1 MALLDDFNRADENP
15 ISSTNWQ
22 TPSSPSVAFT
32 MAVESG
38 RAKGNDSAAVSDA
51 MWKTLQEANVL
62 VEVTC
67 PIIPTSGRYIRLYL
81 RCNLTSSPTQGYMMQ
96 WENGG
101 SVLRIFKN
109 VGGSL
114 TQIGSSSTVL
124 AANDVVGFEAL
135 DDCLTVYQNGLI
147 VLSIS
152 DTAVS
157 AAGYVG
163 MGVGDVTVRLD
174 DFKASPVTYSYPTTI
189 LLDDFNRA
197 NESPLSAAG
206 MWTASVDGTAAP
218 NLDTNA
224 VVGPTNGTFYTMR
237 TDASYNADQEAYMSI
252 PILPPATGRL
262 CSLFLR
268 LQAANIGTSTF
279 TGYQFQCQESSGSFA
294 CRIYYQSAGSATQI
308 VITTI
313 SLAAGDKIGAQ
324 AQGSKLRFLKYSSG
338 SWRVFLQATHAS
350 ISTGGFVGFCVQGNV
365 VKIDDFSGGNLV
377 VPPPF
382 RPQAI
387 LF

>member
-15 ISSTNWQ
+15 ISSVNWL

-51 MWKTLQEANVL
+51 MWKTLQEANIL

-67 PIIPTSGRYIRLYL
+67 PVIPTSGRYIRLYL
-81 RCNLTSSPTQGYMMQ
+81 RCNQTFTPTQGYMMQ

-114 TQIGSSSTVL
+114 TQIGSSSAVL

-135 DDCLTVYQNGLI
+135 DDCLTVYQNGSI

-163 MGVGDVTVRLD
+163 MGVGDTTVRLD
-174 DFKASPVTYSYPTTI
+174 DFKASPVTYLYPTTV

-197 NESPLSAAG
+197 NESPLSSAG
-206 MWTASVDGTAAP
+206 MWTASVDGSAAP

-224 VVGPTNGTFYTMR
+224 VVGPVSGTFYTMR
-237 TDASYNADQEAYMSI
+237 TDAAYNADQEAYMSI
-252 PILPPATGRL
+252 PTLPTLGRL
-262 CSLFLR
+262 CSLFMR

-279 TGYQFQCQESSGSFA
+279 TGYQFQCQESSGSFS
-294 CRIYYQSAGSATQI
+294 CRIYYQSAGSATQL

-313 SLAAGDKIGAQ
+313 SLTAGDKIGAQ
-324 AQGSKLRFLKYSSG
+324 VQGSKLRFLKYSSG

-350 ISTGGFVGFCVQGNV
+350 ISSGGFVGFCVQGNV
-365 VKIDDFSGGNLV
+365 VRIDDFSGGNLI

-382 RPQAI
+382 LSQAI

>member
-1 MALLDDFNRADENP
+1 
-15 ISSTNWQ
+15 
-22 TPSSPSVAFT
+22 
-32 MAVESG
+32 
-38 RAKGNDSAAVSDA
+38 
-51 MWKTLQEANVL
+51 
-62 VEVTC
+62 
-67 PIIPTSGRYIRLYL
+67 
-81 RCNLTSSPTQGYMMQ
+81 MQ

-101 SVLRIFKN
+101 SGLRIFKN

-114 TQIGSSSTVL
+114 TQIGSSSAVL
-124 AANDVVGFEAL
+124 ANNDGVGFEAL
-135 DDCLTVYQNGLI
+135 DDCLTVYQNGSI

-163 MGVGDVTVRLD
+163 MGVGDTTVRLD
-174 DFKASPVTYSYPTTI
+174 DFKASPITYTYPTTG

-206 MWTASVDGTAAP
+206 MWTASVDGSGAP

-224 VVGPTNGTFYTMR
+224 VVGPVSGTFYTMR
-237 TDASYNADQEAYMSI
+237 TDAAYNADQEAYMSI
-252 PILPPATGRL
+252 PTLPTAARL

-279 TGYQFQCQESSGSFA
+279 TGYQFQCLESSGSFI

-313 SLAAGDKIGAQ
+313 LLTAGDKIGAQ

-350 ISTGGFVGFCVQGNV
+350 ISSGGFLGFCVQGNV
-365 VKIDDFSGGNLV
+365 VRIDDFSGGNLI

-382 RPQAI
+382 LSQAI